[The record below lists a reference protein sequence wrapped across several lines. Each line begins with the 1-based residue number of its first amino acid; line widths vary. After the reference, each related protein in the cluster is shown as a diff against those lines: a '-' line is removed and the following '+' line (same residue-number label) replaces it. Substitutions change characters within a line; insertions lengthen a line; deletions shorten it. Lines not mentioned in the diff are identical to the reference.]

1 MLPRRSPLLLVAAA
15 VLAGAALSVAVAA
28 TDAPDPAA
36 DTRRFLTLLSGMRTE
51 YQEAFDGTQLV
62 RPIELDEA
70 RLLLAEARD
79 LNARLKLLPPADL
92 DGLGTQLGGTA
103 TVDEVTAT
111 VDGIAAR
118 VTSATGIRDEPYPPA
133 PPSAARGKALFDEN
147 CATCHGLGGKGDGQE
162 SQRLGLKP
170 ANFADVEFMRLE
182 TPLDFFNMI
191 SLGRRKSGM
200 PEWGEALSV
209 QHRWDA
215 VSYVWTL
222 AHTTADM
229 EAGEQLY
236 ATQCGG
242 CHGAAGAG
250 VAPAPDWTKPGSL
263 IHAND
268 ESLFDA
274 VSDGVAGTTMPGFAD
289 RLTEAQ
295 RWQVVSYARALS
307 LGGPLRPGTP
317 IPAVDDLM
325 PKVDAARVQSAIV
338 ESRRL
343 LDEAVAARRKG
354 DPSASGLA
362 TDAYMRFE
370 PVEKRLGALDSSLVG
385 RVEEGFVR
393 VRTALREPGT
403 TVSADLEAMVAELHR
418 DLELA
423 ADVLEPTA
431 DAWVR
436 FGQSLAIILREG
448 FEMVLVVGALLTY
461 VRRTGQATLVRP
473 IHVGSTIGVVA
484 SVATAVLLTTLL
496 RLTPGAG
503 PILEGASMLLA
514 AAVLFW
520 VSYWLIS
527 KSEADRWQR
536 YIQGKVKQAIA
547 SGSGG
552 ALALA
557 AFLAVYREGF
567 ETVLFYQALIAGAPA
582 GDAMIGLGFVAGLA
596 LLGLL
601 YVALK
606 QIGIKIPMAQFFLVT
621 GGLLYLMAFIF
632 AGKGVFELQEAGVVG
647 LTSIAWA
654 PRLPALGIYPSVE
667 TMLAQ
672 GVLIVLLLYAT
683 VVTLRRRRQL
693 PEAPVVDERVAPS
706 RRHG

>member
-1 MLPRRSPLLLVAAA
+1 MSRRRPSLLLLVAL
-15 VLAGAALSVAVAA
+15 VLAGAAGAA
-28 TDAPDPAA
+28 TPPADPTA
-36 DTRRFLTLLSGMRTE
+36 DTRRLLTLLSGMRTE

-70 RLLLAEARD
+70 KLLLAEARD
-79 LNARLKLLPPADL
+79 LNGRLDLLAPADL

-103 TVDEVTAT
+103 TVEQVTAL
-111 VDGIAAR
+111 VDGLSAR
-118 VTSATGIRDEPYPPA
+118 ITAATGVRDEPFPPE

-147 CATCHGLGGKGDGQE
+147 CATCHGMGGKGDGVE
-162 SQRLGLKP
+162 SQRLGLQP
-170 ANFADVEFMRLE
+170 ANFADVDFMRLE

-200 PEWGEALSV
+200 PEWGDALSV

-215 VSYVWTL
+215 VSYLWTL
-222 AHTTADM
+222 AHSPDEMAD
-229 EAGEQLY
+229 GERLY
-236 ATQCGG
+236 AASCAG
-242 CHGAAGAG
+242 CHGDTGAG
-250 VAPAPDWTKPGSL
+250 IAPAPDWTTPGSL
-263 IHAND
+263 VLTND
-268 ESLFDA
+268 ETLFEA
-274 VSDGVAGTTMPGFAD
+274 IRDGVPNTTMPGFAD
-289 RLTEAQ
+289 RLTDAE
-295 RWQVVSYARALS
+295 RWRIVAYVRALS

-317 IPAVDDLM
+317 IPSVDDLM
-325 PKVDAARVQSAIV
+325 PKVDAARVQQAIS

-343 LDEAVAARRKG
+343 LDEAVAARRAG
-354 DPSASGLA
+354 DQSASGLA
-362 TDAYMRFE
+362 TDAYMQFE

-403 TVSADLEAMVAELHR
+403 TISPELEALVARLHG
-418 DLELA
+418 DLDA
-423 ADVLEPTA
+423 AATVLEPTA

-448 FEMVLVVGALLTY
+448 FEMVLVIGALLTY
-461 VRRTGQATLVRP
+461 VRRTGQTSLVRP
-473 IHVGSTIGVVA
+473 IHVGSAIGIVA
-484 SVATAVLLTTLL
+484 SLLTAVALTTLL
-496 RLTPGAG
+496 RMTPGAG

-514 AAVLFW
+514 SAVLFW

-536 YIQGKVKQAIA
+536 YIQGKVKHAIS

-552 ALALA
+552 ALAAA

-567 ETVLFYQALIAGAPA
+567 ETVLFYQALLAGAPA
-582 GDAMIGLGFVAGLA
+582 GDAMIGMGFVAGLV
-596 LLGLL
+596 LLGVL

-606 QIGIKIPMAQFFLVT
+606 QVGIKIPMAQFFLVT

-647 LTSIAWA
+647 LTSVAWA
-654 PRLPALGIYPSVE
+654 PRIPALGIYPSAE
-667 TMLAQ
+667 TLLAQ
-672 GVLIVLLLYAT
+672 GVLVALLLYAT
-683 VVTLRRRRQL
+683 VVTLRRRRQ
-693 PEAPVVDERVAPS
+693 AADVAVADERVAPT
-706 RRHG
+706 RHHG